1 MKLIIMTLIAGV
13 LMLGTP
19 EIAEAKGKAEAKT
32 TQQVMQPVNI
42 NIATA
47 EQLSKALKGVGI
59 KKAKAIVALR
69 EKLGKFKA
77 AEQLMDVKG
86 IGKTTFEKN
95 KALIKL

>member
-32 TQQVMQPVNI
+32 TQQVMQPINI
-42 NIATA
+42 NTATA

-59 KKAKAIVALR
+59 KKPKRLLRYAKSWGSL
-69 EKLGKFKA
+69 KP
-77 AEQLMDVKG
+77 QSS
-86 IGKTTFEKN
+86 
-95 KALIKL
+95 